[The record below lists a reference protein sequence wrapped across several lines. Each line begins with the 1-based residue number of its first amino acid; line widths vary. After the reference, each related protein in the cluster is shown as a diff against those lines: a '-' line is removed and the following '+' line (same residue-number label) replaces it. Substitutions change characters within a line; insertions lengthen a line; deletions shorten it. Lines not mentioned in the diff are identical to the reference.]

1 MTHNRNNIDITTQFV
16 AQMLDFRQS
25 NTNPEGLHR
34 AVRLQ
39 NARSDDGKAGELNRH
54 GLPGNRPSLAF
65 YKGLYREKDTYQQ
78 FEICSGT
85 ARTGSGVDL
94 NAVIRSGCGS
104 RRRSR

>member
-1 MTHNRNNIDITTQFV
+1 MTHNRNNIVIYTQFV

-54 GLPGNRPSLAF
+54 GLPGNRPTLAF

-85 ARTGSGVDL
+85 AGIGLGVDL
-94 NAVIRSGCGS
+94 NAFVRPGCS
-104 RRRSR
+104 TC